1 MEYLFTYQNKK
12 IYVVKC
18 ITAPSILDDV
28 DQVKVELLFTLGEGL
43 QKFNNLDD
51 LLKSIKE

>member
-28 DQVKVELLFTLGEGL
+28 DQIKVDLLFTLGGGL
-43 QKFNNLDD
+43 KRFNNLDD

>member
-18 ITAPSILDDV
+18 ITAPSLLDDV
-28 DQVKVELLFTLGEGL
+28 DQIKIYLLFTMGEGL
-43 QKFNNLDD
+43 KNFNNLDD